1 MKRFMFIIMSVM
13 LVLSVLSGCSGVSAP
28 TSTPTPTS
36 TSTSTS
42 TPTPTPTP
50 TSTSTPAAQTV
61 ELQVFAA
68 ASLTE
73 ALNEIATLYAKE
85 APNVKLVFNF
95 DSSGKLQ
102 TQIENG
108 AEADIFLS
116 AAEKQM
122 DALESYIV
130 STSRKDLLLNK
141 VVLIVPEGEDK
152 GIASFDDIATD
163 KVSLIALGNADVPVG
178 QYSEEIFTTL
188 GTWDAISKKASLGSN
203 VKEVLS
209 QVENGSVD
217 CGIVYST
224 DAATS
229 NGVTIIAEAPE
240 GSHKA
245 IVYPAAVLSA
255 SQSQEAAQAF
265 LDYLNMP
272 EAEKVFEKIG
282 FEIAK

>member
-1 MKRFMFIIMSVM
+1 
-13 LVLSVLSGCSGVSAP
+13 
-28 TSTPTPTS
+28 
-36 TSTSTS
+36 
-42 TPTPTPTP
+42 
-50 TSTSTPAAQTV
+50 
-61 ELQVFAA
+61 
-68 ASLTE
+68 
-73 ALNEIATLYAKE
+73 LYAKE